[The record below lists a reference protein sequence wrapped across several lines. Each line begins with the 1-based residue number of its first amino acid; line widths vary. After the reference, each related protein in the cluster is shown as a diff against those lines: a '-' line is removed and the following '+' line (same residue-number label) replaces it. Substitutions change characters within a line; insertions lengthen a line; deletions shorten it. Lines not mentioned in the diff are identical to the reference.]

1 MNVIVDDWHQK
12 LARDLV
18 APAPAAARD
27 DHSTALEVAFGRA
40 RSATAY
46 VLELARAHRVPASG
60 GALGDDI
67 WVQLGDG
74 RARFTLNRRAAQIAV
89 RTGREEK
96 RLQWDGA
103 RRLIVDAHGIPSD
116 VEQIARA
123 AIEALVEAW
132 RKNPA
137 AERLSSIP
145 PQPGLERE
153 DEPTKG

>member
-1 MNVIVDDWHQK
+1 MEDWHQK

-18 APAPAAARD
+18 AHAPSASHE

-60 GALGDDI
+60 GAVGDDI

-89 RTGREEK
+89 CTGREER
-96 RLQWDGA
+96 RLQWDVT
-103 RRLIVDAHGIPSD
+103 RRLIVDAHGNPSD

-123 AIEALVEAW
+123 AIDALVDEW
-132 RKNPA
+132 RSNPA
-137 AERLSSIP
+137 AERLSSVP